1 MNLFFTKGKW
11 GSRDNQEN
19 HENKRRLQKETMTL
33 GAKEEP
39 KNEHVENKNEMKQS
53 EDLRTKC
60 SKNGVFRT
68 GV

>member
-1 MNLFFTKGKW
+1 
-11 GSRDNQEN
+11 
-19 HENKRRLQKETMTL
+19 MTS
-33 GAKEEP
+33 GGKEEP

-60 SKNGVFRT
+60 SEGSVFRT